1 MNPLLHSSALLLARL
16 LMASIFLVSGL
27 SKLLHPDAV
36 AAYMRASGVPAALLW
51 PTVAF
56 ELAAAALLIAG
67 FATRATGVALAGF
80 CIVTALL
87 FHADIGD
94 QIQQLMLLKNLVMAG
109 GFLALAVA
117 GAGRWS
123 VDGRRA

>member
-1 MNPLLHSSALLLARL
+1 MNPNLLPAALLLARL
-16 LMASIFLVSGL
+16 LMSSIFLISGL
-27 SKLLHPDAV
+27 SKLSHPDAV
-36 AAYMRASGVPAALLW
+36 AAYMQASGVPAALLW

-67 FATRATGVALAGF
+67 FATRATGALLAGF
-80 CIVTALL
+80 CVVTALL
-87 FHADIGD
+87 FHANLGD
-94 QIQQLMLLKNLVMAG
+94 QIQQLMFLKNLVMAG

-123 VDGRRA
+123 LDGRRS